1 MAKIP
6 PASAGDTRDMV
17 QFLDQEGPL
26 EKETAAHSVF
36 LPGEFHGQ
44 RILMDYSPCGPKESE
59 TTERLTHQHYT
70 PIIFFKI
77 FVNVKKEEKVK
88 EISCSGSTF

>member
-6 PASAGDTRDMV
+6 PASTGDTRDMV

-36 LPGEFHGQ
+36 LPGEFHGW
-44 RILMDYSPCGPKESE
+44 RSLVGCYLWGN
-59 TTERLTHQHYT
+59 TELDMTEAT
-70 PIIFFKI
+70 
-77 FVNVKKEEKVK
+77 
-88 EISCSGSTF
+88 

>member
-1 MAKIP
+1 M
-6 PASAGDTRDMV
+6 
-17 QFLDQEGPL
+17 QEAWGRSLGQEDPL
-26 EKETAAHSVF
+26 EKGMATHLVF

-44 RILMDYSPCGPKESE
+44 RILMDYSPCGPKESD

-70 PIIFFKI
+70 PIIFFKN